1 MSKKGFTLIEILIA
15 LGVFGLILTA
25 LAVFLS
31 FSQQDLRDAKRVN
44 DMQSLRNAMSVV
56 KNQKGGFDQAYC
68 EIGPVSACASKAPS
82 VLVDVFPGLAKLN
95 DPESPKVSCSTAA
108 ACQAGACNY
117 AFVKIEPNDYEVRF
131 SLERGLDGYPVAGCY
146 KVTPEGIIKL

>member
-68 EIGPVSACASKAPS
+68 AAGVVSLCAQKAPS
-82 VLVDVFPGLAKLN
+82 VLVDILPGLAGLN
-95 DPESPKVSCSTAA
+95 DPDLPAASCADAA
-108 ACQAGACNY
+108 ACQSGACNY
-117 AFVKIEPNDYEVRF
+117 AFVKIESNDYEVRF
-131 SLERGLDGYPVAGCY
+131 SLERGINEYQAPGCY
-146 KVTPEGIIKL
+146 KVTPEGIFKL